1 MRPTLGPGAEPPPL
15 LASCKNVA
23 ERETERA
30 APGPARPM
38 PGAGKILTSLKLPQ
52 LAAPATLA
60 ESELVFNEETLPS
73 LPSH

>member
-1 MRPTLGPGAEPPPL
+1 
-15 LASCKNVA
+15 
-23 ERETERA
+23 
-30 APGPARPM
+30 M

-52 LAAPATLA
+52 LAAAPATLA